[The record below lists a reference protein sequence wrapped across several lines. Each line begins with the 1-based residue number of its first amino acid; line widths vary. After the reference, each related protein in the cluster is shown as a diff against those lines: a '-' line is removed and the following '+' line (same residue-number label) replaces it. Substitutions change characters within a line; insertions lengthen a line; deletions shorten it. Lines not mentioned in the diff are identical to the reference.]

1 MGTSRTGHA
10 QAWTSRGSCYLIR
23 EMERLYSWM
32 CWMISS
38 SSRSVMVSKSAN
50 VSVWRGVEE
59 TGWGHGGA
67 QLPRRGTFWACAW
80 PDRWELGL
88 KQWGRGRG
96 SKGEAGGHQRPPH
109 GGH

>member
-50 VSVWRGVEE
+50 VSVWKGVEE

-67 QLPRRGTFWACAW
+67 RLPRQAPRHV
-80 PDRWELGL
+80 LGVRL
-88 KQWGRGRG
+88 
-96 SKGEAGGHQRPPH
+96 A
-109 GGH
+109 